1 MKTIDMLAKYLN
13 EWPLKYSRIV
23 QAEDCIFYGVF
34 AGNEMHYE
42 VIQSEGLVG
51 LTLSEDHGT
60 SVTFHDWIT
69 AQRSEME
76 KGDVFDISRSVC
88 AKAKS
93 DNDYMSEHLYNMK
106 LQCLHAALIQ
116 NGQFDKT
123 SAINIAEAINAGFD
137 AIK

>member
-1 MKTIDMLAKYLN
+1 MNTIDMLAKYLN

-42 VIQSEGLVG
+42 VIQSEGLAG

-116 NGQFDKT
+116 NRQFDKT

>member
-23 QAEDCIFYGVF
+23 QAEDCVFYGVF

-42 VIQSEGLVG
+42 VIQSEGLAG

-69 AQRSEME
+69 AQHSEME
-76 KGDVFDISRSVC
+76 KR
-88 AKAKS
+88 

-116 NGQFDKT
+116 NGHFDKT